1 MFDILLQLVIIA
13 VRRFKEGRLKRL
25 CSDAEANKRS
35 RSRSQTLTGSSR
47 LGLFPRKDSGHPRK
61 DSGCPRKD
69 SRSLR
74 KDSGSLRKDSCCSQK
89 VSGVPHKDPDFFEL
103 LEAESYQARR
113 SIEMEFEETYHDSSV
128 DEV

>member
-1 MFDILLQLVIIA
+1 MFDILLQLVIMA
-13 VRRFKEGRLKRL
+13 VKRFKEGRLKRL

-74 KDSGSLRKDSCCSQK
+74 KDSCCSQK
-89 VSGVPHKDPDFFEL
+89 VSSVPHKDPDFFEL